1 MMNNNNTIIDLTN
14 EENDSDNDNSIEF
27 LNFRNQ
33 YVIKDK
39 KEIKIS
45 HVAYSEKKISI
56 SYEISKFKNLKSKLK
71 LFHLGRRLSNGLSG
85 GFSGDITNP
94 YLIPSIIKFI
104 QENNILPYIDGIC
117 DIGCGSG
124 RIGVA
129 VKSFFPYN
137 YFIGLEN
144 NLEIARIALD
154 NLSQIDDNFSILY
167 GDASNILFQNYINM
181 NDINIIHNINIIYS
195 FNDANL
201 GMDIAIFLFL
211 LKKNTKL
218 LMITSFFKS
227 FYMYDIEIYNEIKNI
242 IGNYF
247 LYTNLKLSGQ
257 QKKFKLKIYKIT
269 DDIKKKLIDNFEIV
283 KTNEPL
289 LISKGINFKIQRR
302 N

>member
-1 MMNNNNTIIDLTN
+1 MNNNTIIDLTN

-27 LNFRNQ
+27 LKFRNQ
-33 YVIKDK
+33 YIIKDK

-45 HVAYSEKKISI
+45 HIADADSQKKIGI
-56 SYEISKFKNLKSKLK
+56 SYEITKFKNFKNKLK

-104 QENNILPYIDGIC
+104 QENNILY
-117 DIGCGSG
+117 
-124 RIGVA
+124 R
-129 VKSFFPYN
+129 
-137 YFIGLEN
+137 
-144 NLEIARIALD
+144 
-154 NLSQIDDNFSILY
+154 
-167 GDASNILFQNYINM
+167 NYINM
-181 NDINIIHNINIIYS
+181 NDINIINNINIIYS

-218 LMITSFFKS
+218 MMITSFFKS
-227 FYMYDIEIYNEIKNI
+227 IYLYDIEIYNEIKNI
-242 IGNYF
+242 IGNYI

-289 LISKGINFKIQRR
+289 LISKGINLKIKRR